1 MQSYKKK
8 ILIVEDQKIIAL
20 DLKKGLKNRGY
31 EIVGI
36 CDNAGDAI
44 RLTEE
49 NHPDLI
55 LMDIMLN
62 GELNGIETAE
72 RINKE
77 NKIPII
83 YLTALTD
90 VDTYLKALKTEP
102 QKYLMKPVD
111 FESLKRAVEETLEV
125 NGADNL

>member
-1 MQSYKKK
+1 MPNNKKK

-20 DLKKGLKNRGY
+20 DLKKGLMKRGY
-31 EIVGI
+31 DIAGI
-36 CDNAGDAI
+36 CDNAEDALK
-44 RLTEE
+44 LTEE

-55 LMDIMLN
+55 LMDIMLT
-62 GELNGIETAE
+62 GKLDGIEAAE
-72 RINKE
+72 LINKE
-77 NKIPII
+77 YKVPVI

-90 VDTYLKALKTEP
+90 VGTYLKALKTEP
-102 QKYLMKPVD
+102 RKYLMKPVD